1 MTLVAHTDTAFVL
14 RPVLHPGVLYGTTRV
29 PNPSGTPAE
38 LPVSRTVDIYE
49 GEYLRPFALSAAQL
63 VARTKSDAA
72 GNWRVE
78 GLNRDRHYSVV
89 AYDHTGGYDPV
100 VKINL
105 IPSPPEA

>member
-1 MTLVAHTDTAFVL
+1 MSITLTAAYPTTL
-14 RPVLHPGVLYGTTRV
+14 RPVLRPGVLYGTTRV

-89 AYDHTGGYDPV
+89 AYDHTGEYDPV
-100 VKINL
+100 VKVNL